1 MGAKNRP
8 PRPPRARL
16 RDGLVS
22 GRSFFRARDGPAR
35 GLGNPGGSIRRRAAC
50 RASMRGTRCRR
61 VLYCPADLRTARAA
75 LPRPAESAIF
85 RPAALGGRPERGGS
99 PRRRDPDRAPPAA
112 LGGRPERGGSPR
124 RRDPDRAPPAA
135 LGGRPERGGSPR
147 RRDPDRAPPAA
158 LGGRPERGGSPRRR
172 DPDRAPPAALGGRR
186 DPDRAP
192 PAALGGR
199 PERGGSPR
207 RRDPDRAPPAALG
220 GRPERGRSSSP
231 SIPRSRKR
239 ACHAL
244 IVLYARCRAAA
255 TCVRLSPQ
263 ITMLRTASNLSF
275 LRGFFSALQARRS
288 SACVVMLHRGGATPV
303 MYVSGRAAPRAAG
316 AGRPGRAAGR
326 VPREE
331 GGLALSGAGCPRPAG
346 RHRTGGAA
354 ARDLARQGEPIPDQG
369 RGPAPPAA
377 PPGGGR
383 CG

>member
-1 MGAKNRP
+1 M
-8 PRPPRARL
+8 
-16 RDGLVS
+16 
-22 GRSFFRARDGPAR
+22 
-35 GLGNPGGSIRRRAAC
+35 
-50 RASMRGTRCRR
+50 
-61 VLYCPADLRTARAA
+61 
-75 LPRPAESAIF
+75 PRPAESAIF

-112 LGGRPERGGSPR
+112 LGGRRDPDRAPPAALGGRRDPDRAPPAALGGRPERGGSPR

-135 LGGRPERGGSPR
+135 LGGRRDPDRAPPAALGG

-231 SIPRSRKR
+231 SIPRSKKR

-288 SACVVMLHRGGATPV
+288 SACVVMPHRGGTMPV
-303 MYVSGRAAPRAAG
+303 MYVSGRAAPRAAV